1 MTLETSSVA
10 SSCKQDASVDQYVN
24 AISDA
29 DIRLLRIFCIVVAS
43 GGLSAATTELQ
54 ADLSTVSRH
63 IKDLEDKVGARL
75 CNRGRSG
82 FSLTAH
88 GVLVHSAAQEL
99 FRALKSFSR
108 NITTLHDD
116 PIGELKLGV
125 MDALLTDPQFAL
137 PAALRAYRLKA
148 PRVQVR
154 LTVTRPNDIERL
166 VLNGDLDAG
175 IVAARDR
182 PPGLDYHLLYHEKSS
197 LYCASTHPF
206 FGRSDSDIDLDD
218 ARARPGGRPIY
229 RKPALARLCRRPAQ
243 GRQRRQHRSGGA
255 AGRQRRLRRL
265 PARSLRGDA
274 ASWHTPAP
282 DSSRDLFIR
291 TGHRTGMAQWSAQSL
306 RQRPV
311 RTSWPAADLMTWA
324 AALDVLSAQAST
336 SRSFLARSSRR

>member
-10 SSCKQDASVDQYVN
+10 SSCKQDASVDRSVDQYVD

-125 MDALLTDPQFAL
+125 MDALLSDPQFAL

-197 LYCASTHPF
+197 LYCAANHPF
-206 FGRSDSDIDLDD
+206 FGRSDGDIDLDD
-218 ARARPGGRPIY
+218 ARALDLVEDPYTESLPLRGFAGVLRKAASADSIEAVALLVVSGDYVGFLPDHYAATLQAGTPLRRIRPEIFSY
-229 RKPALARLCRRPAQ
+229 EQ
-243 GRQRRQHRSGGA
+243 GIELVWRSGPLNPFASGLFA
-255 AGRQRRLRRL
+255 HLGLQR
-265 PARSLRGDA
+265 
-274 ASWHTPAP
+274 T
-282 DSSRDLFIR
+282 
-291 TGHRTGMAQWSAQSL
+291 
-306 RQRPV
+306 
-311 RTSWPAADLMTWA
+311 
-324 AALDVLSAQAST
+324 
-336 SRSFLARSSRR
+336 